1 MDHRERDMKRIQ
13 LFVLAALMATSQM
26 ACTNSFPDTY
36 SAEAI
41 EARVIDAETQKP
53 LEGVVIVA
61 HWQLKGGMEGGN
73 VVGQLM
79 ILETVTD
86 SNGRFAFPAWGPL
99 KRTKGH
105 FDTADP
111 QMLLFK
117 PGYDP
122 RVLDNERPEFWTKHA
137 HESLRR
143 SVHNGKTI
151 EMKRFGGSLT
161 SKEAMRV
168 YADRLSFL
176 NTSIDLI
183 LTNSADCNW
192 KKIPRFIL
200 ALNEQ
205 SILFRKNEIHGITSI
220 DSLEV
225 RYSNKVQE
233 CGSVKEF
240 FKRYQQ

>member
-1 MDHRERDMKRIQ
+1 MKRFQ

-53 LEGVVIVA
+53 LDGVVIVA

-168 YADRLSFL
+168 YADRLSFF
-176 NTSIDLI
+176 TGRMRFITD
-183 LTNSADCNW
+183 DCQW
-192 KKIPRFIL
+192 KKVPKMVL
-200 ALNEQ
+200 ALQDQREQ
-205 SILFRKNEIHGITSI
+205 FKKVGII
-220 DSLEV
+220 DGF
-225 RYSNKVQE
+225 YSVDYLPNDEKE